1 MVKEKITPPHKETI
15 MTSPYV
21 EAFMLGYLKAAF
33 KEHLSSELVDDL
45 FDEAARAALSA
56 KAARDS
62 R

>member
-1 MVKEKITPPHKETI
+1 MPPHKETT
-15 MTSPYV
+15 MTSPYI

-45 FDEAARAALSA
+45 FDEATHAALRA

>member
-1 MVKEKITPPHKETI
+1 MNTA
-15 MTSPYV
+15 YL

-45 FDEAARAALSA
+45 FVEATHAALSA

-62 R
+62 SQPQD

>member
-1 MVKEKITPPHKETI
+1 

>member
-1 MVKEKITPPHKETI
+1 MPPHKDNT
-15 MTSPYV
+15 MTSPYI